1 MSKKQKKVLEK
12 KESKNKKSKKKKSK
26 GHKAKKNK
34 KAKTKNSAKKDKMM
48 NTIVSIPVKIKRV
61 SMEKMFSLI
70 DNFKISMQPS
80 ILVEI
85 LNKIKYFVLII
96 GGFVLGLIELILLF
110 VARCFY
116 GLAVWIALMVYFMQ
130 KNTTEFI
137 LIGGIVIF
145 IIYIFKRLRYK

>member
-1 MSKKQKKVLEK
+1 
-12 KESKNKKSKKKKSK
+12 
-26 GHKAKKNK
+26 
-34 KAKTKNSAKKDKMM
+34 M

-96 GGFVLGLIELILLF
+96 GGFD
-110 VARCFY
+110 
-116 GLAVWIALMVYFMQ
+116 
-130 KNTTEFI
+130 
-137 LIGGIVIF
+137 F
-145 IIYIFKRLRYK
+145 IICSQMFLWFGGLDSFDGIFYAKKYDRIHFDWRDSYLHNLYL